1 LRCLSCSSIS
11 IDIFCRRC
19 RGELLRPN
27 LYRRDLEGFR
37 IYSLF
42 NYSDIA
48 DVIKTK
54 HRVIG
59 YRVYRYMGRE
69 FLKPFIGDFIKNYG
83 GSIYIIGVDE
93 RVKSG
98 YSHIAILTHQMRQRG
113 VEVLHSKLI
122 AGSDIKYAGKSL
134 KFRLENPREF
144 IYRGRGGIDAI
155 LVDDTITTGTTL
167 KEAYR
172 VLSNSGVN
180 ILFGLTLA
188 VSI

>member
-1 LRCLSCSSIS
+1 
-11 IDIFCRRC
+11 
-19 RGELLRPN
+19 
-27 LYRRDLEGFR
+27 
-37 IYSLF
+37 
-42 NYSDIA
+42 
-48 DVIKTK
+48 
-54 HRVIG
+54 
-59 YRVYRYMGRE
+59 MGRE

-98 YSHIAILTHQMRQRG
+98 YSHIAILTHHMRQRG

-167 KEAYR
+167 K
-172 VLSNSGVN
+172 GG
-180 ILFGLTLA
+180 I
-188 VSI
+188 